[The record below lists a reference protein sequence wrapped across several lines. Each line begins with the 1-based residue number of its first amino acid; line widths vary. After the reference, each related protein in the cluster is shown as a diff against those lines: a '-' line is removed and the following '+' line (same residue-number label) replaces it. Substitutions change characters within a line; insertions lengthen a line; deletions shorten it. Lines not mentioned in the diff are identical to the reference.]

1 MVEAAAQALAFP
13 ELVLGRYRPL
23 KPLGS
28 GGSGSVWLARDEQTQ
43 LDVALKIVAREGKA
57 AARAEREAEAA
68 ARLRHPACLR
78 TYGLS
83 HDSRHVYIAYEFIPG
98 RTFREAMRARELNDE
113 DAIEACAQVCDGLA
127 HAHAAGILHR
137 DVKPS
142 NVLLADVEEVTGTGS
157 RLSAHSSAGRKGGN
171 LSPCRIQVR
180 VLDFGLAQMEQA
192 ETLTEQGDV
201 PGTLAYISPER
212 LAGKPATAAADIWA
226 VGVMLWEALAGRH
239 PFWRGSMLET
249 ARAIESG
256 ARPLGEVRPGL
267 PKRLLRL
274 VDRALS
280 PDPGKR
286 PSARELAD
294 ELRSLANVGKKE
306 PHGDAVALP
315 SPSVPGRAVTAAL
328 AAALAGG
335 TAAAIPFFPPG
346 WPLALGGA
354 VVAATLVR
362 ERLGIALALAV
373 PIFPIGNFSSGG
385 ALLYTALAAA
395 LLAVMWEEPRSTLLF
410 ALGPLLAP
418 LSAVALLPLATV
430 RIGSAARRAL
440 VTALGVLTAAVVA
453 GVEHGTLPLVGGAAP
468 HGAGLRG
475 ATGALGVA
483 GSLAHIA
490 AAHPALVLETGLL
503 AAVAFAL
510 PSVAGKGLRWSVGL
524 GAGML
529 IATVLALPAGA
540 PFSLAASLAA
550 CSVAVGAFSALRVTY
565 AG

>member
-1 MVEAAAQALAFP
+1 MVEAAQALAFP

-78 TYGLS
+78 TYGLA
-83 HDSRHVYIAYEFIPG
+83 HDSRHVYIAYEFVPG
-98 RTFREAMRARELNDE
+98 QTFREALRAQELD
-113 DAIEACAQVCDGLA
+113 DDSAIEACAQVCEGLA

-142 NVLLADVEEVTGTGS
+142 NVLLAEGPQVS
-157 RLSAHSSAGRKGGN
+157 
-171 LSPCRIQVR
+171 VR
-180 VLDFGLAQMEQA
+180 VLDFGLALMGDA

-212 LAGKPATAAADIWA
+212 LAGEQATAAADVWA

-256 ARPLGEVRPGL
+256 ARPLGEMRPGL

-274 VDRALS
+274 VDRSLS
-280 PDPGKR
+280 QDPGKR
-286 PSARELAD
+286 PSARELAV
-294 ELRSLANVGKKE
+294 ELRGLADADKKE
-306 PHGDAVALP
+306 PRAATIALP
-315 SPSVPGRAVTAAL
+315 SASVPDRAVTAVL
-328 AAALAGG
+328 AAALAGW
-335 TAAAIPFFPPG
+335 TAAAVPFFPPG

-354 VVAATLVR
+354 VVAATLIR
-362 ERLGIALALAV
+362 ERVGIALALAV
-373 PIFPIGNFSSGG
+373 PIFPIGNFSSGA
-385 ALLYTALAAA
+385 ALLYAILAAA
-395 LLAVMWEEPRSTLLF
+395 LLAVTWREPRATLLF
-410 ALGPLLAP
+410 VLGPLLAP
-418 LSAVALLPLATV
+418 LSLVALLPVAAM
-430 RIGSAARRAL
+430 RFGSGARRAL

-453 GVEHGTLPLVGGAAP
+453 GVDHGTLPIVGGPAP
-468 HGAGLRG
+468 LDASLRG
-475 ATGALGVA
+475 ASGALGAA
-483 GSLAHIA
+483 GSLVRAA
-490 AAHPALVLETGLL
+490 AAHPALLLETAIL
-503 AAVAFAL
+503 AAVAVAL
-510 PSVAGKGLRWSVGL
+510 PLVSGKGLRWSAGL

-529 IATVLALPAGA
+529 AATILALPAGA
-540 PFSLAASLAA
+540 PFPLAAALAG
-550 CSVAVGAFSALRVTY
+550 CSIAVGAFSALRVTSP
-565 AG
+565 G

>member
-1 MVEAAAQALAFP
+1 MVEAAQALAFP

-78 TYGLS
+78 TYGLA
-83 HDSRHVYIAYEFIPG
+83 HDSRHVYIAYEFVPG
-98 RTFREAMRARELNDE
+98 QTFREALRARDLDDE
-113 DAIEACAQVCDGLA
+113 SAIEACAQVCDGLA

-142 NVLLADVEEVTGTGS
+142 NVLLAEGPQV
-157 RLSAHSSAGRKGGN
+157 SA
-171 LSPCRIQVR
+171 R
-180 VLDFGLAQMEQA
+180 VLDFGLALMGDA

-201 PGTLAYISPER
+201 PGTLAYICPER
-212 LAGKPATAAADIWA
+212 LAGEPATAAADVWG

-274 VDRALS
+274 VDRALAQ
-280 PDPGKR
+280 DPGKR

-294 ELRSLANVGKKE
+294 ELRDLARTDRKE
-306 PHGDAVALP
+306 PSRAAVALP
-315 SPSVPGRAVTAAL
+315 SAPLRERAVTAAL
-328 AAALAGG
+328 GAALAGW
-335 TAAAIPFFPPG
+335 TAAAIPFWPTG
-346 WPLALGGA
+346 WPLALAAA
-354 VVAATLVR
+354 VVAATLIR
-362 ERLGIALALAV
+362 ERVGIALALAV

-385 ALLYTALAAA
+385 ALLYAILAAA
-395 LLAVMWEEPRSTLLF
+395 LLAVMWREPRWTLLF
-410 ALGPLLAP
+410 VLGPLLAP
-418 LSAVALLPLATV
+418 LSLVALLPLAMV
-430 RIGSAARRAL
+430 RIGSGVRRAL

-453 GVEHGTLPLVGGAAP
+453 GIDHGTLPLVGGAAP
-468 HGAGLRG
+468 YKVGLRG
-475 ATGALGVA
+475 ARGALGVA
-483 GSLAHIA
+483 GSLANTA
-490 AAHPALVLETGLL
+490 AAHPALLLEIGFL
-503 AAVAFAL
+503 AAVAVAL
-510 PSVAGKGLRWSVGL
+510 PYVLGKGLRWSVGL
-524 GAGML
+524 GAAML
-529 IATVLALPAGA
+529 GATILSLPSGA
-540 PFSLAASLAA
+540 PFSLFASLAA
-550 CSVAVGAFSALRVTY
+550 CSVAVGAVSALRVT
-565 AG
+565 

>member
-1 MVEAAAQALAFP
+1 MAEAAQALAFP

-78 TYGLS
+78 TYGLA
-83 HDSRHVYIAYEFIPG
+83 HDSRHVYIAYEFVPG
-98 RTFREAMRARELNDE
+98 QTFREALRARELD
-113 DAIEACAQVCDGLA
+113 DDSAIEACAQVCDGLA

-142 NVLLADVEEVTGTGS
+142 NVLLAEGPQV
-157 RLSAHSSAGRKGGN
+157 SA
-171 LSPCRIQVR
+171 R
-180 VLDFGLAQMEQA
+180 VLDFGLALMGDA

-212 LAGKPATAAADIWA
+212 MAGEPATAAADVWA

-256 ARPLGEVRPGL
+256 ARPLGEMRPGL
-267 PKRLLRL
+267 SKRLLRL

-280 PDPGKR
+280 QDPRKR

-294 ELRSLANVGKKE
+294 GLRGLADSGKRE
-306 PHGDAVALP
+306 PRGTAVALP
-315 SPSVPGRAVTAAL
+315 SPSVTDRAVTAL
-328 AAALAGG
+328 LGAALAGW

-362 ERLGIALALAV
+362 ERIGIALALAV
-373 PIFPIGNFSSGG
+373 PVFPIGNFSSGA
-385 ALLYTALAAA
+385 ALLYATLAAA
-395 LLAVMWEEPRSTLLF
+395 LVAVTWRAPRSTLLF
-410 ALGPLLAP
+410 VLGPLLAP
-418 LSAVALLPLATV
+418 LSLVALLPLATM
-430 RIGSAARRAL
+430 RIGSGVRRAL
-440 VTALGVLTAAVVA
+440 VTALGVLAAAVVA
-453 GVEHGTLPLVGGAAP
+453 GIDHGTLPLVGQAAP
-468 HGAGLRG
+468 RAAGLRG
-475 ATGALGVA
+475 APGPVGAAGALAHVA
-483 GSLAHIA
+483 T
-490 AAHPALVLETGLL
+490 AHPALLLEAGLL
-503 AAVAFAL
+503 AAAAFAL
-510 PSVAGKGLRWSVGL
+510 PYAFDRGLRWSAAL
-524 GAGML
+524 GAAM
-529 IATVLALPAGA
+529 IAATILSLPSGV

-550 CSVAVGAFSALRVTY
+550 CSIAVAAVSALRVPDGRIGETVAVSRDEY
-565 AG
+565 RSPDPSAG

>member
-1 MVEAAAQALAFP
+1 MAEAAQALAFSG
-13 ELVLGRYRPL
+13 LVLGRWRPL

-78 TYGLS
+78 TYGLA
-83 HDSRHVYIAYEFIPG
+83 HDSRHVYIAYEYIPG
-98 RTFREAMRARELNDE
+98 HTFREAMRARELDDE
-113 DAIEACAQVCDGLA
+113 SAIEACAQVCDGLA

-142 NVLLADVEEVTGTGS
+142 NVLLAEGPQV
-157 RLSAHSSAGRKGGN
+157 SA
-171 LSPCRIQVR
+171 R
-180 VLDFGLAQMEQA
+180 VLDFGLALMGDA

-212 LAGKPATAAADIWA
+212 LAGKPATPGADVWG

-256 ARPLGEVRPGL
+256 ARPLGDVRPGL

-274 VDRALS
+274 VDRALAQ
-280 PDPGKR
+280 DPGKR
-286 PSARELAD
+286 PSARELAA
-294 ELRSLANVGKKE
+294 ELRGLAGANKKG
-306 PHGDAVALP
+306 PSRKRADKKAPRAATVALP
-315 SPSVPGRAVTAAL
+315 SFSIRDRAITAAL
-328 AAALAGG
+328 GAALAGW
-335 TAAAIPFFPPG
+335 TAAAVPFFPAG

-362 ERLGIALALAV
+362 ERVGVALALAV
-373 PIFPIGNFSSGG
+373 PIFPIGNFSSGA
-385 ALLYTALAAA
+385 ALLYAAFAAA
-395 LLAVMWEEPRSTLLF
+395 LLAVMWRQPRSALLF

-418 LSAVALLPLATV
+418 FFAIALLPLATV
-430 RIGSAARRAL
+430 RLASGARRAL

-453 GVEHGTLPLVGGAAP
+453 AIDHRTLPLVGGAAP
-468 HGAGLRG
+468 LGKGVRDAGGMLGA
-475 ATGALGVA
+475 AGAL
-483 GSLAHIA
+483 AHEA
-490 AAHPALVLETGLL
+490 AAHPALLLETAIL
-503 AAVAFAL
+503 AAVAVAL
-510 PSVAGKGLRWSVGL
+510 PYVAGKRLRWSIGL
-524 GAGML
+524 GTAML
-529 IATVLALPAGA
+529 VATIVLLPAGA
-540 PFSLAASLAA
+540 PFSLYAALAA
-550 CSVAVGAFSALRVTY
+550 CSVTVAAFSALRP
-565 AG
+565 A

>member
-1 MVEAAAQALAFP
+1 MVEAAQALAFP

-78 TYGLS
+78 TYGLA
-83 HDSRHVYIAYEFIPG
+83 HDSRHVYIAYEYIPG
-98 RTFREAMRARELNDE
+98 QTFREALRAGELD
-113 DAIEACAQVCDGLA
+113 DAAAIEACAQLCEGLA

-142 NVLLADVEEVTGTGS
+142 NVLLADGPQVS
-157 RLSAHSSAGRKGGN
+157 
-171 LSPCRIQVR
+171 VR
-180 VLDFGLAQMEQA
+180 VLDFGLALMGDA

-201 PGTLAYISPER
+201 PGTLAYISSER
-212 LAGKPATAAADIWA
+212 L
-226 VGVMLWEALAGRH
+226 VGVMLSEALAGRH

-256 ARPLGEVRPGL
+256 ARPLGDLRPGL
-267 PKRLLRL
+267 PKRLLRV

-280 PDPGKR
+280 QDPGKR

-294 ELRSLANVGKKE
+294 ELRSLAHTDRKE
-306 PHGDAVALP
+306 PRGAAAALP
-315 SPSVPGRAVTAAL
+315 SMSVPGRALTAAL
-328 AAALAGG
+328 GAALAGW
-335 TAAAIPFFPPG
+335 TAAAIPFFPSG
-346 WPLALGGA
+346 WPLALAGA

-385 ALLYTALAAA
+385 ALLYAALAAA
-395 LLAVMWEEPRSTLLF
+395 LLVVTWREPRSTLLF

-418 LSAVALLPLATV
+418 LSAVALLPIATARV
-430 RIGSAARRAL
+430 GSGVRRAL

-453 GVEHGTLPLVGGAAP
+453 GIDQGRLPLVGGAAP

-475 ATGALGVA
+475 ATGPIGVA
-483 GSLAHIA
+483 GSLAHAA
-490 AAHPALVLETGLL
+490 AAHPAFLLETGILT
-503 AAVAFAL
+503 AVAFAT
-510 PSVAGKGLRWSVGL
+510 PYVVGKGLRWSAGL
-524 GAGML
+524 SAGML
-529 IATVLALPAGA
+529 VATILALPSGA
-540 PFSLAASLAA
+540 PFSLYAALAG
-550 CSVAVGAFSALRVTY
+550 CSIAVGAFSALRL
-565 AG
+565 A